1 MSKSHTSKDT
11 APQNQIVFS
20 DNLVIR
26 MANKLA
32 ENVYASPPKTR
43 QAAFD
48 IVFSKE
54 SPSDIL
60 FVTQFIKSLINK
72 ITEKLP
78 DDWSDSQLNESILKF
93 LDSKPEA
100 VVLFQELKLIKIVT
114 IDKLPDHLLVEENKS
129 LEKGGGT
136 ETLGDISIE
145 DLT

>member
-100 VVLFQELKLIKIVT
+100 MILFQEL
-114 IDKLPDHLLVEENKS
+114 
-129 LEKGGGT
+129 
-136 ETLGDISIE
+136 
-145 DLT
+145 

>member
-100 VVLFQELKLIKIVT
+100 MILFQELKLIKIVT
-114 IDKLPDHLLVEENKS
+114 IDKLPDHLLLKENKS
-129 LEKGGGT
+129 LEKEGGT

>member
-100 VVLFQELKLIKIVT
+100 MVLFQELKLIKIVT
-114 IDKLPDHLLVEENKS
+114 IDKLPDHLLLKENKS
-129 LEKGGGT
+129 LEKEGGT

>member
-100 VVLFQELKLIKIVT
+100 MILFQELKLIKIVT

-129 LEKGGGT
+129 LEKGGDT

>member
-11 APQNQIVFS
+11 SLQNQIVFS

-114 IDKLPDHLLVEENKS
+114 IDKLPDHLLMEENKS
-129 LEKGGGT
+129 LESLSVK
-136 ETLGDISIE
+136 TLNF
-145 DLT
+145 